1 MILLKTLEDD
11 LRYEEERGEEQT
23 SPQEDQGED
32 EMLHSEWL
40 QWLLLFVHNV
50 WNYIVHQSSLGL
62 KI

>member
-11 LRYEEERGEEQT
+11 LRYEEESGEEQT

-40 QWLLLFVHNV
+40 QWLLHLF
-50 WNYIVHQSSLGL
+50 Y
-62 KI
+62 